1 MFLHDV
7 QSGDIKLDPNLTLS
21 DYITTY
27 KQKDANDKVLKVI
40 KGLGLDGDL
49 LRALLARKYTS
60 ENLDLGRLN
69 DLKETVDR
77 EKAKVYFNEERIFYL
92 NIRIDEFLR
101 ELITR

>member
-1 MFLHDV
+1 
-7 QSGDIKLDPNLTLS
+7 
-21 DYITTY
+21 
-27 KQKDANDKVLKVI
+27 VLKVI

-69 DLKETVDR
+69 DLKATVDR

>member
-1 MFLHDV
+1 MLKI
-7 QSGDIKLDPNLTLS
+7 IKD
-21 DYITTY
+21 
-27 KQKDANDKVLKVI
+27 
-40 KGLGLDGDL
+40 LGLDGDL

-77 EKAKVYFNEERIFYL
+77 EKAKAYFNEERIFYL

>member
-1 MFLHDV
+1 M
-7 QSGDIKLDPNLTLS
+7 QSGDIKLDPDLALS

-49 LRALLARKYTS
+49 LRALLARKYTR

-77 EKAKVYFNEERIFYL
+77 EKPKFILTKERIFYL

-101 ELITR
+101 DLITR

>member
-1 MFLHDV
+1 M
-7 QSGDIKLDPNLTLS
+7 
-21 DYITTY
+21 
-27 KQKDANDKVLKVI
+27 LKVI

-69 DLKETVDR
+69 DLKATVDR

>member
-1 MFLHDV
+1 MRWDEYFRKRSIRD
-7 QSGDIKLDPNLTLS
+7 
-21 DYITTY
+21 
-27 KQKDANDKVLKVI
+27 
-40 KGLGLDGDL
+40 LGLDGDL

-77 EKAKVYFNEERIFYL
+77 EKAKVYFNEKRIIFL

>member
-1 MFLHDV
+1 M
-7 QSGDIKLDPNLTLS
+7 
-21 DYITTY
+21 ITSPTY

-77 EKAKVYFNEERIFYL
+77 EKAKAYF
-92 NIRIDEFLR
+92 
-101 ELITR
+101 

>member
-1 MFLHDV
+1 MLKI
-7 QSGDIKLDPNLTLS
+7 IKD
-21 DYITTY
+21 
-27 KQKDANDKVLKVI
+27 
-40 KGLGLDGDL
+40 LGLDGDL
-49 LRALLARKYTS
+49 LRTLLTRKYTS

>member
-1 MFLHDV
+1 
-7 QSGDIKLDPNLTLS
+7 
-21 DYITTY
+21 
-27 KQKDANDKVLKVI
+27 
-40 KGLGLDGDL
+40 LGLDGDL

>member
-1 MFLHDV
+1 M
-7 QSGDIKLDPNLTLS
+7 
-21 DYITTY
+21 
-27 KQKDANDKVLKVI
+27 LKVI

-49 LRALLARKYTS
+49 LRALLARKYTR

-92 NIRIDEFLR
+92 KYTD
-101 ELITR
+101 